1 MHKIGRRIAVIA
13 SVFSCF
19 SLVAQET
26 DPVIM
31 TVNGKKIQKSDF
43 EYIYNK
49 NNPATSSDRKSL
61 DEYVAMFV
69 KFRLKVAAAEAEG
82 MDTLPSF
89 RNELDGY
96 RRQLAE
102 PYLTDKKVEED
113 IFQEA
118 YNRMKENVEASYIYI
133 NIPEPGTSSD
143 TLAAYKKALSIREKA
158 LKKNADFNQLAV
170 EYSED
175 PTAKNNR
182 GYLGYIPVFNAPYEF
197 ETLVYDMQPGEI
209 SMPSKFQKG
218 YFIIKVTNRRADQ
231 GEFLVSHILK
241 LVSKD
246 ADSQTQIAVEQ
257 KINDI
262 YQKLKGGANFAA
274 IAKQESDDKGT
285 AIKGGDLPWFGTG
298 RMTKLFE
305 EAVFALQKGEL
316 SKPFRSEYGWHIAL
330 LKDKRSLPPYDEKK
344 KELLEKIRNNSRQ
357 SIGTNALV
365 QKLKVEY
372 NFSQNPASYQ
382 SLYLM
387 ADHGFPFDSI
397 FIAEMKAKEGNL
409 FQFAGINFTIK
420 DFADYVFT
428 NPRTRTLLALD
439 AMKEKL
445 QEFEAHSVLDYENK
459 HLEAKYPEFGHLMQE
474 YRDGILLFEISNREV
489 WEKATKDKEGIQS
502 FFEKNK
508 NNYKWELPHYKGYIV
523 QCKDSKV
530 AKAAKKLF
538 KKLPEDSIRAVITR
552 EFNKDGKSQIK
563 INKGLFEKGTN
574 PIVDKL
580 AYKTGEMKVDS
591 LFPEVFLSGKNL
603 KYTPDSYEDV
613 RGEITSDFQNYLEEE
628 WVKSLKQR
636 FKVEINEEVLRS
648 VQN

>member
-1 MHKIGRRIAVIA
+1 MHTIGRKIAVIA

-19 SLVAQET
+19 SLVAQEA

-31 TVNGKKIQKSDF
+31 TVNGKKIQKSEF

-82 MDTLPSF
+82 LDTIATF

-96 RRQLAE
+96 RRQLIE
-102 PYLTDKKVEED
+102 PYLTDKKAEESL
-113 IFQEA
+113 FQEA

-133 NIPEPGTSSD
+133 NIPEPGSSSD
-143 TLAAYKKALSIREKA
+143 TLAAYKKALSIREKT

-182 GYLGYIPVFNAPYEF
+182 GFLGYVPVFNAPYEF
-197 ETLVYDMQPGEI
+197 ETLVYNMQPGEI
-209 SMPSKFQKG
+209 SMPSKFQGG
-218 YFIIKVTNRRADQ
+218 YFIVKVTNRRADQ
-231 GEFLVSHILK
+231 GEFLAAHILK
-241 LVSKD
+241 MVSKD
-246 ADSQTQIAVEQ
+246 ADSQAQIAAEQ

-262 YQKLKGGANFAA
+262 YQKLNEGGDFAA
-274 IAKQESDDKGT
+274 TAKQESDDKGT
-285 AIKGGDLPWFGTG
+285 AVKGGELPWFGTG
-298 RMTKLFE
+298 RMTKQFE
-305 EAVFALQKGEL
+305 EAVFAMQKGEL
-316 SKPFRSEYGWHIAL
+316 SKPFRTEFGWHIVL
-330 LKDKRSLPPYDEKK
+330 LKDKRSLPSYEEKK
-344 KELLEKIRNNSRQ
+344 KELSEKIRSNTRQ
-357 SIGTNALV
+357 NIGTLALV
-365 QKLKVEY
+365 DKLKAEY
-372 NFSQNPASYQ
+372 SFSPNQSAYQ
-382 SLYLM
+382 SLYTM
-387 ADHGFPFDSI
+387 ADHGFPFDSL
-397 FIAEMKAKEGNL
+397 FIAELKVKKGDL
-409 FQFAGINFTIK
+409 FQLAGVNFTIE
-420 DFADYVFT
+420 DFAKYVST
-428 NPRTRTLLALD
+428 NAQTRSLLALD

-445 QEFEAHSVLDYENK
+445 QEFEVYSVLDYENK

-489 WEKATKDKEGIQS
+489 WDKATKEKEKIQS

-508 NNYKWELPHYKGYIV
+508 KNYKWEKPHYKGYIV
-523 QCKDSKV
+523 QCTDSKV
-530 AKAAKKLF
+530 AKSAKKLM
-538 KKLPEDSIRAVITR
+538 KKLPEDSIPAVFSRT
-552 EFNKDGKSQIK
+552 FTKDGKSQVKIK
-563 INKGLFEKGTN
+563 KALFEKGTN

-580 AYKTGEMKVDS
+580 AYKTGTMKVDS
-591 LFPEVFLSGKNL
+591 LYPEVFLSGKNL
-603 KYTPDSYEDV
+603 KYTPASYEDV
-613 RGEITSDFQNYLEEE
+613 RGEITSDYQNYLEEE

>member
-1 MHKIGRRIAVIA
+1 MHTIGRKIAVIA

-19 SLVAQET
+19 SLVAQEA

-31 TVNGKKIQKSDF
+31 TVNGKKIQKSEF

-82 MDTLPSF
+82 LDTIATF

-96 RRQLAE
+96 RRQLIE
-102 PYLTDKKVEED
+102 PYLTDKKAEESL
-113 IFQEA
+113 FQEA

-133 NIPEPGTSSD
+133 NIPEPGSSSD
-143 TLAAYKKALSIREKA
+143 TLAAYKKALSIREKT

-182 GYLGYIPVFNAPYEF
+182 GFLGYVPVFNAPYEF
-197 ETLVYDMQPGEI
+197 ETLVYNMQPGEI
-209 SMPSKFQKG
+209 SMPSKFQGG
-218 YFIIKVTNRRADQ
+218 YFIVKVTNRRADQ
-231 GEFLVSHILK
+231 GEFLAAHILK
-241 LVSKD
+241 MVSKD
-246 ADSQTQIAVEQ
+246 ADSQAQIAAEQ

-262 YQKLKGGANFAA
+262 YQKLNEGGDFAA
-274 IAKQESDDKGT
+274 TAKQESDDKGT
-285 AIKGGDLPWFGTG
+285 AVKGGELPWFGTG
-298 RMTKLFE
+298 RMTKQFE
-305 EAVFALQKGEL
+305 EAVFAMQKGEL
-316 SKPFRSEYGWHIAL
+316 SKPFRTEFGWHIVL
-330 LKDKRSLPPYDEKK
+330 LKDKRSLPSYEEKK
-344 KELLEKIRNNSRQ
+344 KELSEKIRSNTRQ
-357 SIGTNALV
+357 NIGTLALV
-365 QKLKVEY
+365 DKLKAEY
-372 NFSQNPASYQ
+372 SFSPNQSAYQ
-382 SLYLM
+382 SLYTM
-387 ADHGFPFDSI
+387 ADHGFPFDSL
-397 FIAEMKAKEGNL
+397 FIDELKAKKGDL
-409 FQFAGINFTIK
+409 FQLAGVNFTIE
-420 DFADYVFT
+420 DFAKYVST
-428 NPRTRTLLALD
+428 NAQTRSLLALD

-445 QEFEAHSVLDYENK
+445 QEFEVYSVLDYENK

-489 WEKATKDKEGIQS
+489 WDKATKEKEKIQS

-508 NNYKWELPHYKGYIV
+508 KNYKWEKPHYKGYIV
-523 QCKDSKV
+523 QCTDSKV
-530 AKAAKKLF
+530 AKSAKKLM
-538 KKLPEDSIRAVITR
+538 KKLPEDSIPAVFSRT
-552 EFNKDGKSQIK
+552 FTKDGKSQVKIK
-563 INKGLFEKGTN
+563 KALFEKGTN

-580 AYKTGEMKVDS
+580 AYKTGTMKVDS
-591 LFPEVFLSGKNL
+591 LYPEVFLSGKNL
-603 KYTPDSYEDV
+603 KYTPASYEDV
-613 RGEITSDFQNYLEEE
+613 RGEITSDYQNYLEEE

>member
-1 MHKIGRRIAVIA
+1 MHKIGRKIALIA

-31 TVNGKKIQKSDF
+31 TVNGKNILKSEF

-82 MDTLPSF
+82 LDTLSSF
-89 RNELDGY
+89 RTELDGY
-96 RRQLAE
+96 RRQLVE
-102 PYLTDKKVEED
+102 PYLTDKKAEEN

-118 YNRMKENVEASYIYI
+118 YNRMKENVEVSYIFI
-133 NIPEPGTSSD
+133 NIPEPGNSSD
-143 TLAAYKKALSIREKA
+143 TLTAYKKALSIREKT
-158 LKKNADFNQLAV
+158 LKRNADFNQLAV

-197 ETLVYDMQPGEI
+197 ENLVYSMQPGEI
-209 SMPSKFQKG
+209 SMPTKFQKG
-218 YFIIKVTNRRADQ
+218 YFILKVTNRRADQ

-262 YQKLKGGANFAA
+262 YQKLKDGSDFAA

-285 AIKGGDLPWFGTG
+285 AVKGGDLPWFGTG
-298 RMTKLFE
+298 RMTKQFE
-305 EAVFALQKGEL
+305 DAVFAMQKGEL
-316 SKPFRSEYGWHIAL
+316 SKPFRSEYGWHIVL
-330 LKDKRSLPPYDEKK
+330 LKDKRSLPSYEEKK
-344 KELLEKIRNNSRQ
+344 KELIEKMNNNPRQ
-357 SIGTNALV
+357 NAGTNALIV
-365 QKLKVEY
+365 KLKKEY
-372 NFSQNPASYQ
+372 NFTSNQTSYQ
-382 SLYLM
+382 TLYQM
-387 ADHGFPFDSI
+387 ADNGFPFDSI
-397 FIAEMKAKEGNL
+397 FINELKTKKGDL
-409 FQFAGINFTIK
+409 FQLAGKNYSIK
-420 DFADYVFT
+420 DFAEYVSF
-428 NPRTRTLLALD
+428 NPQLRTTLALD

-445 QEFEAHSVLDYENK
+445 QEFEGYSILDYENK
-459 HLEAKYPEFGHLMQE
+459 HLEAKYPDFGHLMQE
-474 YRDGILLFEISNREV
+474 YRDGILLFSISNREV
-489 WEKATKDKEGIQS
+489 WEKATKEKELIQS

-508 NNYKWELPHYKGYIV
+508 SNYKWELPHYKGYIV

-530 AKAAKKLF
+530 AKEAKKLF
-538 KKLPEDSIRAVITR
+538 KKLPEDSIRTVLTR
-552 EFNKDGKSQIK
+552 EFNKDGKTQIK
-563 INKGLFEKGTN
+563 ITKGLFEKGVN

-580 AYKTGEMKVDS
+580 AYKSGTMKVDS

-603 KYTPDSYEDV
+603 KFTPESYTDV
-613 RGEITSDFQNYLEEE
+613 RGDITSDFQNYLEEE

>member
-1 MHKIGRRIAVIA
+1 MHKIGRKIALIA

-31 TVNGKKIQKSDF
+31 TVNGKNILKSEF

-82 MDTLPSF
+82 LDTLSSF
-89 RNELDGY
+89 RTELDGY
-96 RRQLAE
+96 RRQLIE
-102 PYLTDKKVEED
+102 PYLTDKKAEEN

-118 YNRMKENVEASYIYI
+118 YNRMKENVEVSYIFI

-143 TLAAYKKALSIREKA
+143 TLTAYKKALSIREKS
-158 LKKNADFNQLAV
+158 LKRNTDFNQLAV

-197 ETLVYDMQPGEI
+197 ENLVYNMQSGEI
-209 SMPSKFQKG
+209 SMPTKFQKG

-262 YQKLKGGANFAA
+262 YQKLKDGSNFAA
-274 IAKQESDDKGT
+274 TAKQESDDKGT
-285 AIKGGDLPWFGTG
+285 AVKGGDLPWFGTG
-298 RMTKLFE
+298 RMTKQFE
-305 EAVFALQKGEL
+305 DAVFAMQKGEL
-316 SKPFRSEYGWHIAL
+316 SKPFRSEYGWHIVL
-330 LKDKRSLPPYDEKK
+330 LKDKRSLPPYEEKK
-344 KELLEKIRNNSRQ
+344 KELIEKMSNNPRQ
-357 SIGTNALV
+357 NAGTNALIE
-365 QKLKVEY
+365 KLKKEY
-372 NFSQNPASYQ
+372 NFTSNQTSYQ
-382 SLYLM
+382 LLYQM
-387 ADHGFPFDSI
+387 ADNGFPFDSL
-397 FIAEMKAKEGNL
+397 FINELKTKKGDL
-409 FQFAGINFTIK
+409 FQLAGKNYSIK
-420 DFADYVFT
+420 DFAEFVSY
-428 NPRTRTLLALD
+428 NPQTHTTLALD

-445 QEFEAHSVLDYENK
+445 QEFEGFSILDYENK
-459 HLEAKYPEFGHLMQE
+459 HLESKYPDFGHLMQE
-474 YRDGILLFEISNREV
+474 YRDGILLFSISNREV
-489 WEKATKDKEGIQS
+489 WEKATKEKELIQS

-508 NNYKWELPHYKGYIV
+508 SNYKWELPHYKGYIV

-538 KKLPEDSIRAVITR
+538 KKLPEDSIRTVLTR
-552 EFNKDGKSQIK
+552 EFNKDGKSQIM
-563 INKGLFEKGTN
+563 ITKGLFEKGVN

-580 AYKTGEMKVDS
+580 AFKTGTMKVDS

-603 KYTPDSYEDV
+603 KYTPESYTDV
-613 RGEITSDFQNYLEEE
+613 RGDITSDFQNYLEEE

>member
-1 MHKIGRRIAVIA
+1 MHTIGRKIAVIA

-19 SLVAQET
+19 SLVAQEA

-31 TVNGKKIQKSDF
+31 TVNGKKIQKSEF

-82 MDTLPSF
+82 LDTIATF

-96 RRQLAE
+96 RRQLIE
-102 PYLTDKKVEED
+102 PYLTDKKAEESL
-113 IFQEA
+113 FQEA

-133 NIPEPGTSSD
+133 NIPEPGSSSD
-143 TLAAYKKALSIREKA
+143 TLAAYKKALSIREKT

-182 GYLGYIPVFNAPYEF
+182 GFLGYVPVFNAPYEF
-197 ETLVYDMQPGEI
+197 ETLVYNMQPGEI
-209 SMPSKFQKG
+209 SMPSKFQGG
-218 YFIIKVTNRRADQ
+218 YFIVKVTNRRADQ
-231 GEFLVSHILK
+231 GEFLAAHILK
-241 LVSKD
+241 MVSKD
-246 ADSQTQIAVEQ
+246 ADSQAQIAAEQ

-262 YQKLKGGANFAA
+262 YQKLNEGGDFAA
-274 IAKQESDDKGT
+274 TAKQESDDKGT
-285 AIKGGDLPWFGTG
+285 AVKGGELPWFGTG
-298 RMTKLFE
+298 RMTKQFE
-305 EAVFALQKGEL
+305 EAVFAMQKGEL
-316 SKPFRSEYGWHIAL
+316 SKPFRTEFGWHIVL
-330 LKDKRSLPPYDEKK
+330 LKDKRSLPSYEEKK
-344 KELLEKIRNNSRQ
+344 KELSEKIRSNTRQ
-357 SIGTNALV
+357 NIGTLALV
-365 QKLKVEY
+365 DKLKAEY
-372 NFSQNPASYQ
+372 SFSPNQSAYQ
-382 SLYLM
+382 SLYTM
-387 ADHGFPFDSI
+387 ADHGFPFDSL
-397 FIAEMKAKEGNL
+397 FIAELKAKKGDL
-409 FQFAGINFTIK
+409 FQLAGVNFTIE
-420 DFADYVFT
+420 DFAKYVST
-428 NPRTRTLLALD
+428 NAQTRSLLALD

-445 QEFEAHSVLDYENK
+445 QEFEVYSVLDYENK

-489 WEKATKDKEGIQS
+489 WDKATKEKEKIQS

-508 NNYKWELPHYKGYIV
+508 KNYKWEKPHYKGYIV
-523 QCKDSKV
+523 QCTDSKV
-530 AKAAKKLF
+530 AKSAKKLM
-538 KKLPEDSIRAVITR
+538 KKLPEDSIPAVFSRT
-552 EFNKDGKSQIK
+552 FTKDGKSQVKIK
-563 INKGLFEKGTN
+563 KALFEKGTN

-580 AYKTGEMKVDS
+580 AYKTGTMKVDS
-591 LFPEVFLSGKNL
+591 LYPEVFLSGKNL
-603 KYTPDSYEDV
+603 KYTPASYEDV
-613 RGEITSDFQNYLEEE
+613 RGEITSDYQNYLEEE

>member
-1 MHKIGRRIAVIA
+1 MHKIGRKIAVIA

-19 SLVAQET
+19 SLVAQEA

-49 NNPATSSDRKSL
+49 NNSATSSDRKSL

-82 MDTLPSF
+82 LDTLSSF
-89 RNELDGY
+89 RNELDRDRG
-96 RRQLAE
+96 QLAE
-102 PYLTDKKVEED
+102 PYLTDKKIEED
-113 IFQEA
+113 LIQEA
-118 YNRMKENVEASYIYI
+118 YNRMKENVEVSYIYI

-143 TLAAYKKALSIREKA
+143 TLTAYKKALSIREKA

-197 ETLVYDMQPGEI
+197 ETLVYNMQPGDI
-209 SMPSKFQKG
+209 SMPSKFQNG
-218 YFIIKVTNRRADQ
+218 YFVIKVTKRRADQ

-241 LVSKD
+241 MVSKD
-246 ADSQTQIAVEQ
+246 ADSQTQVAVEQ
-257 KINDI
+257 KMNDI
-262 YQKLKGGANFAA
+262 YQKLKDGGDFAA

-298 RMTKLFE
+298 RMTKQFE
-305 EAVFALQKGEL
+305 DAVFALQKGEL
-316 SKPFRSEYGWHIAL
+316 SKPFHSEYGWHIAL
-330 LKDKRSLPPYDEKK
+330 LKDKRSLPPYEEKK
-344 KELLEKIRNNSRQ
+344 KELLEKMRRNPRQ
-357 SIGTNALV
+357 NIGTNALV
-365 QKLKVEY
+365 QKLKAEY
-372 NFSQNPASYQ
+372 NFSPNTSSYQ

-387 ADHGFPFDSI
+387 ADHGFPFDSL
-397 FIAEMKAKEGNL
+397 FIADLKAKEGDL
-409 FQFAGINFTIK
+409 FQFAGINVTIK
-420 DFADYVFT
+420 DFADYVS
-428 NPRTRTLLALD
+428 NNSQTRTLLALD

-445 QEFEAHSVLDYENK
+445 QEFEVYSILDYENK
-459 HLEAKYPEFGHLMQE
+459 HLEAKYPEFRHLMQE
-474 YRDGILLFEISNREV
+474 LRDGGLLFSISNREV
-489 WEKATKDKEGIQS
+489 WEKATNEKEKIQS

-508 NNYKWELPHYKGYIV
+508 SKYKWDLPHYKGYIV

-530 AKAAKKLF
+530 AKAAKKLL
-538 KKLPEDSIRAVITR
+538 KKLPEDSIPTVLTR
-552 EFNKDGKSQIK
+552 EFSKDGKSQIK
-563 INKGLFEKGTN
+563 IKKGLFEKGTN
-574 PIVDKL
+574 PVVDKL
-580 AYKTGEMKVDS
+580 AYKTGTMKVDS

-603 KYTPDSYEDV
+603 KYKPESYEDV
-613 RGEITSDFQNYLEEE
+613 RGEITSDYQNYLEDE

>member
-1 MHKIGRRIAVIA
+1 MHTIGRKIAVIA

-19 SLVAQET
+19 SLVAQEA

-82 MDTLPSF
+82 LDTIATF

-96 RRQLAE
+96 RRQLIE
-102 PYLTDKKVEED
+102 PYLTDKKVEENL
-113 IFQEA
+113 FQEA
-118 YNRMKENVEASYIYI
+118 YNRMKENVEVSYIYI

-143 TLAAYKKALSIREKA
+143 TLAAYKKALSIREKT
-158 LKKNADFNQLAV
+158 LKKNADFNLLAV

-197 ETLVYDMQPGEI
+197 ETLVYNMQPGEI

-218 YFIIKVTNRRADQ
+218 YFIVKVTNRRADQ
-231 GEFLVSHILK
+231 GEFLASHILK
-241 LVSKD
+241 LVAKD

-262 YQKLKGGANFAA
+262 YQKLKVGGDFAA
-274 IAKQESDDKGT
+274 IAKQESDDKAT
-285 AIKGGDLPWFGTG
+285 AVKGGELPWFGTG
-298 RMTKLFE
+298 RMTKKFE

-316 SKPFRSEYGWHIAL
+316 SKPFRSEYGWHIVL
-330 LKDKRSLPPYDEKK
+330 LKDKRSLPSYEEKK
-344 KELLEKIRNNSRQ
+344 KEMLEKIRNNSRQ
-357 SIGTNALV
+357 NIGTIALV
-365 QKLKVEY
+365 DRLKAEY
-372 NFSQNPASYQ
+372 NFSSNPSAYQ
-382 SLYLM
+382 SLYMM
-387 ADHGFPFDSI
+387 ADHGFPFDSL
-397 FIAEMKAKEGNL
+397 FITEMKAKKGDL
-409 FQFAGINFTIK
+409 FQLAGVNFTIK
-420 DFADYVFT
+420 DFANYVST
-428 NPRTRTLLALD
+428 NSQTRTLLALD

-445 QEFEAHSVLDYENK
+445 QEFEAYSVLDYENK
-459 HLEAKYPEFGHLMQE
+459 HLETKYPEFGHLMQE

-489 WEKATKDKEGIQS
+489 WEKATKEKEKIQS

-508 NNYKWELPHYKGYIV
+508 SNYKWKQPHYKGYIV
-523 QCKDSKV
+523 QCKDSKI
-530 AKAAKKLF
+530 AKAAKKLL
-538 KKLPEDSIRAVITR
+538 KKLPEDSIPSVLNRT
-552 EFNKDGKSQIK
+552 FNKDGKSQVK
-563 INKGLFEKGTN
+563 FKKGLFEKGTN

-580 AYKTGEMKVDS
+580 AYKTGTMKVDS
-591 LFPEVFLSGKNL
+591 LYPEVFLSGKNL
-603 KYTPDSYEDV
+603 KYTPGSYEDV

>member
-1 MHKIGRRIAVIA
+1 MHKIGRKIAVIA

-19 SLVAQET
+19 SLVAQEA

-31 TVNGKKIQKSDF
+31 TVNGKKILKSEF

-82 MDTLPSF
+82 LDTVSTF

-96 RRQLAE
+96 RRQLIE
-102 PYLTDKKVEED
+102 PYLTDKKAED
-113 IFQEA
+113 NLFQEA

-175 PTAKNNR
+175 PTAKKNR
-182 GYLGYIPVFNAPYEF
+182 GYLGYIPIFNAPYEF
-197 ETLVYDMQPGEI
+197 ETLVYTMQPGEI
-209 SMPSKFQKG
+209 SMPSKFQQG
-218 YFIIKVTNRRADQ
+218 YFIIKVTNRRPDQ
-231 GEFLVSHILK
+231 GEFLASHILK

-246 ADSQTQIAVEQ
+246 ADSQTQTAAEQ
-257 KINDI
+257 KIKDI
-262 YQKLKGGANFAA
+262 YQKLKDGGDFAA

-285 AIKGGDLPWFGTG
+285 AVKGGELPWFGTG
-298 RMTKLFE
+298 RMTKQFE
-305 EAVFALQKGEL
+305 EAVFAMQKGEL
-316 SKPFRSEYGWHIAL
+316 SQPFRSEYGWHIVL
-330 LKDKRSLPPYDEKK
+330 LKDKRSLPPYEEKK
-344 KELLEKIRNNSRQ
+344 KELLEKIRSNSRQ
-357 SIGTNALV
+357 NLATVAFV
-365 QKLKVEY
+365 EKLKAEY
-372 NFSQNPASYQ
+372 SFTFNPTSYQ

-387 ADHGFPFDSI
+387 ADHGFPFDSL
-397 FIAEMKAKEGNL
+397 FVAEMKTKNGDL
-409 FQFAGINFTIK
+409 FQFAGETFTIK
-420 DFADYVFT
+420 DFADYVSK
-428 NPRTRTLLALD
+428 NSQTRALLALD

-445 QEFEAHSVLDYENK
+445 QEFEVYSVLDYENK
-459 HLEAKYPEFGHLMQE
+459 HLETKYPEFGHLMQE

-489 WEKATKDKEGIQS
+489 WEKATKEKEKIQS

-508 NNYKWELPHYKGYIV
+508 NKYKWEKPHYKGYIV

-530 AKAAKKLF
+530 AKAAKKLI
-538 KKLPEDSIRAVITR
+538 KKLPADSIQSVLTR
-552 EFNKDGKSQIK
+552 EFNKNGKSQIK
-563 INKGLFEKGTN
+563 FNKGLFEKGTN
-574 PIVDKL
+574 PFVDKL

-591 LFPEVFLSGKNL
+591 LFPVVFLSGKNL
-603 KYTPDSYEDV
+603 KYTPQSYEDV
-613 RGEITSDFQNYLEEE
+613 RGEITSDYQNYLEEE

-648 VQN
+648 VQK

>member
-1 MHKIGRRIAVIA
+1 MHTIGRKIAVIA

-19 SLVAQET
+19 SLVAQEA

-31 TVNGKKIQKSDF
+31 TVNGKKIQKSEF

-82 MDTLPSF
+82 LDTIATF

-96 RRQLAE
+96 RRQLIE
-102 PYLTDKKVEED
+102 PYLTDKKAEESL
-113 IFQEA
+113 FQEA

-133 NIPEPGTSSD
+133 NIPEPGSSSD
-143 TLAAYKKALSIREKA
+143 TLAAYKKALSIREKT

-182 GYLGYIPVFNAPYEF
+182 GFLGYVPVFNAPYEF
-197 ETLVYDMQPGEI
+197 ETLVYNMQPGEI
-209 SMPSKFQKG
+209 SMPSKFQGG
-218 YFIIKVTNRRADQ
+218 YFIVKVTNRRADQ
-231 GEFLVSHILK
+231 GEFLAAHILK
-241 LVSKD
+241 MVSKD
-246 ADSQTQIAVEQ
+246 ADSQAQIAAEQ

-262 YQKLKGGANFAA
+262 YQKLNEGGDFAA
-274 IAKQESDDKGT
+274 TAKQESDDKGT
-285 AIKGGDLPWFGTG
+285 AVKGGELPWFGTG
-298 RMTKLFE
+298 RMTKQFE
-305 EAVFALQKGEL
+305 EAVFAMQKGEL
-316 SKPFRSEYGWHIAL
+316 SKPFRTEFGWHIVL
-330 LKDKRSLPPYDEKK
+330 LKDKRFLPSYEEKK
-344 KELLEKIRNNSRQ
+344 KELSEKIRSNTRQ
-357 SIGTNALV
+357 NIGTLALV
-365 QKLKVEY
+365 DKLKAEY
-372 NFSQNPASYQ
+372 SFSPNQSAYQ
-382 SLYLM
+382 SLYTM
-387 ADHGFPFDSI
+387 ADHGFPFDSL
-397 FIAEMKAKEGNL
+397 FIAELKAKKGDL
-409 FQFAGINFTIK
+409 FQLAGVNFTIE
-420 DFADYVFT
+420 DFAKYVST
-428 NPRTRTLLALD
+428 NAQTRSLLALD

-445 QEFEAHSVLDYENK
+445 QEFEVYSVLDYENK

-489 WEKATKDKEGIQS
+489 WDKATKEKEKIQS

-508 NNYKWELPHYKGYIV
+508 KNYKWEKPHYKGYIV
-523 QCKDSKV
+523 QCTDSKV
-530 AKAAKKLF
+530 AKSAKKLM
-538 KKLPEDSIRAVITR
+538 KKLPEDSIPAVFSRT
-552 EFNKDGKSQIK
+552 FTKDGKSQVKIK
-563 INKGLFEKGTN
+563 KALFEKGTN

-580 AYKTGEMKVDS
+580 AYKTGTMKVDS
-591 LFPEVFLSGKNL
+591 LYPEVFLSGKNL
-603 KYTPDSYEDV
+603 KYTPASYEDV
-613 RGEITSDFQNYLEEE
+613 RGEITSDYQNYLEEE

>member
-1 MHKIGRRIAVIA
+1 MHTIGRKIAVIA

-19 SLVAQET
+19 SLVAQEA

-31 TVNGKKIQKSDF
+31 TVNGKKIQKSEF

-82 MDTLPSF
+82 LDTIATF

-96 RRQLAE
+96 RRQLIE
-102 PYLTDKKVEED
+102 PYLTDKKAEESL
-113 IFQEA
+113 FQEA

-133 NIPEPGTSSD
+133 NISEPGSSSD
-143 TLAAYKKALSIREKA
+143 TLAAYKKALSIREKT

-182 GYLGYIPVFNAPYEF
+182 GFLGYVPVFNAPYEF
-197 ETLVYDMQPGEI
+197 ETLVYNMQPGEI
-209 SMPSKFQKG
+209 SMPSKFQGG
-218 YFIIKVTNRRADQ
+218 YFIVKVTNRRADQ
-231 GEFLVSHILK
+231 GEFLAAHILK
-241 LVSKD
+241 MVSKD
-246 ADSQTQIAVEQ
+246 ADSQAQIAAEQ

-262 YQKLKGGANFAA
+262 YQKLNEGGDFAA
-274 IAKQESDDKGT
+274 TAKQESDDKGT
-285 AIKGGDLPWFGTG
+285 AVKGGELPWFGTG
-298 RMTKLFE
+298 RMTKQFE
-305 EAVFALQKGEL
+305 EAVFAMQKGEL
-316 SKPFRSEYGWHIAL
+316 SKPFRTEFGWHIVL
-330 LKDKRSLPPYDEKK
+330 LKDKRSLPSYEEKK
-344 KELLEKIRNNSRQ
+344 KELSEKIRSNTRQ
-357 SIGTNALV
+357 NIGTLALV
-365 QKLKVEY
+365 DKLKAEY
-372 NFSQNPASYQ
+372 SFSPNQSAYQ
-382 SLYLM
+382 SLYTM
-387 ADHGFPFDSI
+387 ADHGFPFDSL
-397 FIAEMKAKEGNL
+397 FIAELKAKKGDL
-409 FQFAGINFTIK
+409 FQLAGVNFTIE
-420 DFADYVFT
+420 DFAKYVST
-428 NPRTRTLLALD
+428 NAQTRSLLALD

-445 QEFEAHSVLDYENK
+445 QEFEVYSVLDYENK

-489 WEKATKDKEGIQS
+489 WDKATKEKEKIQS

-508 NNYKWELPHYKGYIV
+508 KNYKWEKPHYKGYIV
-523 QCKDSKV
+523 QCTDSKV
-530 AKAAKKLF
+530 AKSAKKLM
-538 KKLPEDSIRAVITR
+538 KKLPEDSIPAVFSRT
-552 EFNKDGKSQIK
+552 FTKDGKSQVKIK
-563 INKGLFEKGTN
+563 KALFEKGTN

-580 AYKTGEMKVDS
+580 AYKTGTMKVDS
-591 LFPEVFLSGKNL
+591 LYPEVFLSGKNL
-603 KYTPDSYEDV
+603 KYTPASYEDV
-613 RGEITSDFQNYLEEE
+613 RGEITSDYQNYLEEE